1 MLLPLR
7 GIAPEHGMR
16 KDVRFEKVRAALV
29 GKDLRETA
37 HENASE

>member
-7 GIAPEHGMR
+7 GIEFKYRVR

-29 GKDLRETA
+29 GEDLRQTSHA
-37 HENASE
+37 NAIE